1 MTTHL
6 QPLLERQRH
15 PFPPT
20 EPVSEEKL
28 QEKGKLVIN
37 NLKIIF

>member
-1 MTTHL
+1 MAGIP

-20 EPVSEEKL
+20 EPLSEEKL
-28 QEKGKLVIN
+28 QEKGIV
-37 NLKIIF
+37 